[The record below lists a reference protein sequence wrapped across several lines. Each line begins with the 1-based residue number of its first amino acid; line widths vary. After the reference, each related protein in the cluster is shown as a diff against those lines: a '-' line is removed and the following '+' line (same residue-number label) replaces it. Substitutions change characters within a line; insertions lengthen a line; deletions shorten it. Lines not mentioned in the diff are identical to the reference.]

1 MGKKSVV
8 YPSKTTI
15 NLVIKEKSKWRPGR
29 VLPMF
34 LALAAAVVLF
44 GKVAVADRLAGVA
57 EQQRALSALE
67 GQIAALEQATDG
79 YAAVAEEYG
88 RYSVGW
94 MTDEEKTLV
103 DRVDILD
110 LIQGELMA
118 SCTVRQFSVSANVLS
133 ADLSGISLED
143 TSRIVQRLYG
153 WPQVSTVSVYSA
165 STQTEEGEEP
175 RVSMV
180 ITLALAEEGG
190 GN

>member
-44 GKVAVADRLAGVA
+44 GKFAVADRLAGVA
-57 EQQRALSALE
+57 EQQRVLSALE

-118 SCTVRQFSVSANVLS
+118 ACTVRQFSVSANVLS

-153 WPQVSTVSVYSA
+153 WPEVSTVSVYSA